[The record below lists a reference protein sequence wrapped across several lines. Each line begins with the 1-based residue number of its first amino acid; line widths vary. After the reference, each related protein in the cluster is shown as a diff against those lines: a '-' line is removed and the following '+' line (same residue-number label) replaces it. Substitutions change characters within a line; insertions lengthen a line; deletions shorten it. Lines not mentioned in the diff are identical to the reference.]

1 MDLSILFILI
11 LLLIFEAFFSGSEL
25 ALLTADRT
33 KLKKQAKSGSHGAT
47 LALKLIERPERV
59 LSTTLLMTSS
69 CIMGIT
75 VLCTI
80 QCRRWFGDHAE
91 FAAVV
96 MASTL
101 VISLGE
107 LLPKLLFQRYANT
120 WAPWIAGP
128 VFYLQTPLAPFI
140 SVVSLYT
147 RQIEKI
153 VSPIDRAWMGK
164 KTGRE
169 ELQTLISHDS
179 TTEDIGLDEKKI
191 IRRILKFREVS
202 AKDGALP
209 LTQVDAI
216 DQDTTVRDAI
226 TEFDRSRHTR
236 MPVYEGRID
245 NIVGVIDISAVFATD
260 RTDASISS
268 LMRAAHFV
276 AETQKLE
283 AVLLEMNTNGSKMSI
298 VVNEYGGAVG
308 ILTREDIVEQIVGDL
323 NDEDDLTKTAIRP
336 DGPDR
341 YTVRAHVPIAD
352 LNQELKLGIPEGDYD
367 TLAGFLLHDLKHI
380 PKVGERHTIS
390 TDRGMILFRVLHAS
404 RKKLESIQIE
414 IREPSRD

>member
-1 MDLSILFILI
+1 MDLHILFILI
-11 LLLIFEAFFSGSEL
+11 ALLTFESFFSGSEL

-33 KLKKQAKSGSHGAT
+33 KLKKQAKAGSHGST
-47 LALKLIERPERV
+47 LALKLIEKPEKV

-80 QCRRWFGDHAE
+80 QCRRWFGEDSE
-91 FAAVV
+91 FAAVA

-107 LLPKLLFQRYANT
+107 LLPKLLFQRYANA

-128 VFYLQTPLAPFI
+128 VFYLQSPLAPFI
-140 SVVSLYT
+140 SIVSLYT

-153 VSPIDRAWMGK
+153 MRPIDRAWMGK

-179 TTEDIGLDEKKI
+179 TTEEIGLDEKKI

-216 DQDTTVRDAI
+216 DQDTTVREAI
-226 TEFDRSRHTR
+226 LEFDRSRHTR

-245 NIVGVIDISAVFATD
+245 NIVGVIDISAVFATEQG
-260 RTDASISS
+260 DASISS
-268 LMRAAHFV
+268 LMRMAHFV

-283 AVLLEMNTNGSKMSI
+283 AVLLEMNTSGSKMSI

-336 DGPDR
+336 DGPDK

-367 TLAGFLLHDLKHI
+367 TLAGFLLHDMKHI

-390 TDRGMILFRVLHAS
+390 TERGLILFRVLHAS
-404 RKKLESIQIE
+404 RKKLESVQIE